1 MIKLVGACLRT
12 ESSQRRERTDH
23 WRHSTSAS
31 DRAGHG
37 RLPLPASGQGCR
49 GGGPDHERYQGE
61 ADAQQGWTRRP
72 AAGSGLPRDMPES
85 GPTPQLLLLSR
96 GHLEFVVDQR
106 VDHAPNLGLTVL
118 GAIVCTA
125 YPACVTFSGV
135 VTVSAT

>member
-106 VDHAPNLGLTVL
+106 VDHAPTLGLTVL